1 MAHWLPDWP
10 ADPAI
15 VGPPSDAGCALLAI
29 GRVRTAPEL
38 TDGRSADGPE
48 LTAGRAAG
56 WGDAGKDDDTE
67 GDDGAAGAVTGW
79 DEDRDGTLNGTAV
92 LGALERA
99 WPP

>member
-1 MAHWLPDWP
+1 M
-10 ADPAI
+10 
-15 VGPPSDAGCALLAI
+15 
-29 GRVRTAPEL
+29 RTAPEL